1 MERAEALLRVERG
14 HASEEELAALAA
26 VLVALR
32 RSGRGVDEEPV
43 AVPAAWWDQPA
54 GYAAPGSWR

>member
-26 VLVALR
+26 VLIALR
-32 RSGRGVDEEPV
+32 GSGPKAGGER
-43 AVPAAWWDQPA
+43 PAGPPAWWDGPA
-54 GYAAPGSWR
+54 GYVAPGSWH